1 MRFRWL
7 TRDQKNGIK
16 ALRIKGWHKKFA
28 WLPVRM
34 HTDNNEIR
42 WFEFVLRKGNAR
54 TKENM
59 FAQSIVVGYN
69 WIYADSSLDVL
80 RIKEEPQQYD

>member
-7 TRDQKNGIK
+7 TRDQKADLK
-16 ALRIKGWHKKFA
+16 ALKIKNWHKKFA

-54 TKENM
+54 VEENI
-59 FAQSIVVGYN
+59 FGQSVVRGRN

-80 RIKEEPQQYD
+80 RIKEERM